1 MASFAFLEMEGV
13 GLEIDV
19 FLAFVAFPVAAHPHM
34 CIYLHLSDEEIA
46 ALAVDSRLSARKK
59 KVLFKGFSE
68 LMLTVLADRMLL
80 FYVV

>member
-1 MASFAFLEMEGV
+1 MTSFAFLEMEGV

-34 CIYLHLSDEEIA
+34 CIYLHLSDQEIA
-46 ALAVDSRLSARKK
+46 ALALDFLLSACKK
-59 KVLFKGFSE
+59 KMLFKGFSE
-68 LMLTVLADRMLL
+68 FMLTVFADLMLL